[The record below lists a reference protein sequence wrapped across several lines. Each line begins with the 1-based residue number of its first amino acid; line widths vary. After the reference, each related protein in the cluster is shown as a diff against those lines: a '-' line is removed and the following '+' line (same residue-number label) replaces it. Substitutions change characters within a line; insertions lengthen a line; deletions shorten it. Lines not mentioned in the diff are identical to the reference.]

1 MLLAEVPDG
10 YGILST
16 RLTAHGEHS
25 HVVGVRAGGTTLPA
39 SATTLAER
47 QHYFHMLGPQ
57 VWEYATTTLP
67 LLVKDTLHAANLTPD
82 DIDLVVMHQANLRLI
97 EEVLSA
103 CGVSSDRAE
112 TCLLYT
118 SPSPRD

>member
-1 MLLAEVPDG
+1 
-10 YGILST
+10 
-16 RLTAHGEHS
+16 
-25 HVVGVRAGGTTLPA
+25 
-39 SATTLAER
+39 
-47 QHYFHMLGPQ
+47 MLGPQ

-112 TCLLYT
+112 TTVETCGNTAAASIPLTLDQAVRRGRLKDGDVVLLAGVGGGMTAGCVALRWYDPTT
-118 SPSPRD
+118 S